1 MKETLYNLLSQQG
14 DMTWQQITMHILVSA
29 ALGGLI
35 FLSSVRSHKGTIYSR
50 KFGVTLVVL
59 TVMTGTVMTV
69 IGNNIALSLGM
80 VGALSIVRFRTALKD
95 SRDTAYV
102 FWTIIVGICCGV
114 GDYVVAAAGSTAIFL
129 VFLLFGAVRSDTR
142 MLLVVRADRNLE
154 EKIEA
159 MVFQYFERQAV
170 LRVKNTNTG
179 NVEFIYEM
187 SRKTLERA
195 QRQHPALT
203 GDFYKLGAV
212 ECVNIVAQ
220 SDEIY
225 N

>member
-35 FLSSVRSHKGTIYSR
+35 FLSYVLSHKGTIYSR

-154 EKIEA
+154 EKIES

>member
-14 DMTWQQITMHILVSA
+14 DMTWQQITTHILVSA

-35 FLSSVRSHKGTIYSR
+35 FLSYVLSHKGTIYSR

-203 GDFYKLGAV
+203 GDFYKLGTV

>member
-14 DMTWQQITMHILVSA
+14 DMTWQQITMHILISA

-35 FLSSVRSHKGTIYSR
+35 FLSYVLSHKGTIYSR

>member
-35 FLSSVRSHKGTIYSR
+35 FLSYVLSHKGTIYSR

-114 GDYVVAAAGSTAIFL
+114 GDYVVAVAGSTAIFL

-154 EKIEA
+154 
-159 MVFQYFERQAV
+159 
-170 LRVKNTNTG
+170 TN
-179 NVEFIYEM
+179 Y
-187 SRKTLERA
+187 
-195 QRQHPALT
+195 
-203 GDFYKLGAV
+203 
-212 ECVNIVAQ
+212 
-220 SDEIY
+220 
-225 N
+225 

>member
-35 FLSSVRSHKGTIYSR
+35 FLSYVLSHKGTIYSR

-114 GDYVVAAAGSTAIFL
+114 GDYVVAAAGSTAIFV

>member
-35 FLSSVRSHKGTIYSR
+35 FLSYVLSHKGTIYSR

-179 NVEFIYEM
+179 NVESIYEM

>member
-14 DMTWQQITMHILVSA
+14 DMTWQQITMHILVST

-35 FLSSVRSHKGTIYSR
+35 FLSYVLSHKGTIYSR

>member
-35 FLSSVRSHKGTIYSR
+35 FLSYVLSHKGTIYSR

-154 EKIEA
+154 AKIEA

>member
-35 FLSSVRSHKGTIYSR
+35 FLSYVLSHKGTIYSR

-59 TVMTGTVMTV
+59 TVMTGTVMTA

>member
-35 FLSSVRSHKGTIYSR
+35 FLSYVLSHKGTIYSR

-170 LRVKNTNTG
+170 LRVKNTNMG

>member
-35 FLSSVRSHKGTIYSR
+35 FLSYVLSHKGTIYSR

-69 IGNNIALSLGM
+69 IGNNIALSLGK
-80 VGALSIVRFRTALKD
+80 VGALSIVRVRTALKD

>member
-1 MKETLYNLLSQQG
+1 MKETIFDLLSQQG
-14 DMTWQQITMHILVSA
+14 DMTWQQITAHICVSIL
-29 ALGGLI
+29 LGLLI
-35 FLSSVRSHKGTIYSR
+35 FLSYTISHKGTIYSK
-50 KFGVTLVVL
+50 KFAVTLVVL

-114 GDYVVAAAGSTAIFL
+114 GDYLVAAIGSAAIFL
-129 VFLLFGAVRSDTR
+129 VLLVLGSVRSDTR
-142 MLLVVRADRNLE
+142 MLLIIRANRNCSDGVESL
-154 EKIEA
+154 
-159 MVFQYFERQAV
+159 VFRCFSRRAV
-170 LRVKNTNTG
+170 LRVKNTTSQS
-179 NVEFIYEM
+179 VEYIYEL
-187 SRKTLERA
+187 SRKTLYKA
-195 QRQHPALT
+195 QRKHPTLT
-203 GDFYKLGAV
+203 NDFYQLGDV
-212 ECVNIVAQ
+212 ESVNFVAQ